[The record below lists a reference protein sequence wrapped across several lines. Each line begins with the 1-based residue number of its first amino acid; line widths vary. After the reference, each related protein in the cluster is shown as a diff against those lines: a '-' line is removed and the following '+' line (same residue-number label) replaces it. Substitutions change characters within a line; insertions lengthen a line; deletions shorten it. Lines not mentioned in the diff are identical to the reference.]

1 MTDGTSSVEWIA
13 NIIHDNVGG
22 ELIPII
28 PSEEYPLEYEALAD
42 YAKKE
47 RDDGGRPAFENLS
60 IDPAG
65 YDVVFIGYPIWWYE
79 MPMIMDTLFD
89 TYDFSGVTIVP
100 FNTHAGSGDGGT
112 YSDIKEL
119 EPNATVLE
127 GLAVPGE
134 DAGKD
139 IENAKAD
146 FANVQAQLNT
156 AQEALKKFEGISV
169 DELKGEIT
177 KLQSELKSKDDE
189 YKKQIADR
197 DFEDILKSQI
207 AEMKGRNAKAVRALL
222 DIDAL
227 KASHNQAQDIKTALE
242 TVKKE
247 ADYLFASDEQAPPF
261 STGAGTHST
270 GGNGHAD
277 DIAKFRAAMGLK
289 PVEE

>member
-1 MTDGTSSVEWIA
+1 M
-13 NIIHDNVGG
+13 GG

-139 IENAKAD
+139 SA
-146 FANVQAQLNT
+146 
-156 AQEALKKFEGISV
+156 
-169 DELKGEIT
+169 
-177 KLQSELKSKDDE
+177 
-189 YKKQIADR
+189 
-197 DFEDILKSQI
+197 
-207 AEMKGRNAKAVRALL
+207 
-222 DIDAL
+222 
-227 KASHNQAQDIKTALE
+227 
-242 TVKKE
+242 KE
-247 ADYLFASDEQAPPF
+247 AVLLWLQ
-261 STGAGTHST
+261 
-270 GGNGHAD
+270 
-277 DIAKFRAAMGLK
+277 GLDL
-289 PVEE
+289 E

>member
-1 MTDGTSSVEWIA
+1 MQIKKITSLVLAAALSISLTACGNSQTTAITSGQDKQQTESTQTADSSEAKEPESAQAENKTEDQQAETAAENESSAGNSILILYFSADNTKDVDAVSSATPMTDGTSSVEWIA

-28 PSEEYPLEYEALAD
+28 PSEDYPLEYEALAD

-139 IENAKAD
+139 SA
-146 FANVQAQLNT
+146 
-156 AQEALKKFEGISV
+156 
-169 DELKGEIT
+169 
-177 KLQSELKSKDDE
+177 
-189 YKKQIADR
+189 
-197 DFEDILKSQI
+197 
-207 AEMKGRNAKAVRALL
+207 
-222 DIDAL
+222 
-227 KASHNQAQDIKTALE
+227 
-242 TVKKE
+242 KE
-247 ADYLFASDEQAPPF
+247 AVLLWLQ
-261 STGAGTHST
+261 
-270 GGNGHAD
+270 
-277 DIAKFRAAMGLK
+277 GLDL
-289 PVEE
+289 E

>member
-1 MTDGTSSVEWIA
+1 MQIKKITSLVLASALSISLAACGNSQTTAVTSSQDKRQAESTQTANSSEAKETESAQTENKTEDQQTETAAENESSAGNSNLILYFSADNTKDVDAVSSATPMADGMASVEWIA

-28 PSEEYPLEYEALAD
+28 PSEDYPLEYEALAD

-127 GLAVPGE
+127 GLAVHGE

-139 IENAKAD
+139 SA
-146 FANVQAQLNT
+146 
-156 AQEALKKFEGISV
+156 
-169 DELKGEIT
+169 
-177 KLQSELKSKDDE
+177 
-189 YKKQIADR
+189 
-197 DFEDILKSQI
+197 
-207 AEMKGRNAKAVRALL
+207 
-222 DIDAL
+222 
-227 KASHNQAQDIKTALE
+227 
-242 TVKKE
+242 KE
-247 ADYLFASDEQAPPF
+247 AVLLWLQ
-261 STGAGTHST
+261 
-270 GGNGHAD
+270 
-277 DIAKFRAAMGLK
+277 GLDL
-289 PVEE
+289 E

>member
-1 MTDGTSSVEWIA
+1 MQIKKITSLVLAAALSISLAACGNSQTTAVTSSQDKRQAESTQIANSSEAKETESAQTENKTEDQQTETAAENESSAGNSILILYFSADNKKDADAVSSATPMAEGTASVEWIA
-13 NIIHDNVGG
+13 NIIHDTVGG
-22 ELIPII
+22 DLIPII
-28 PSEEYPLEYEALAD
+28 PSEDYPLEYEALAD

-139 IENAKAD
+139 SA
-146 FANVQAQLNT
+146 
-156 AQEALKKFEGISV
+156 
-169 DELKGEIT
+169 
-177 KLQSELKSKDDE
+177 
-189 YKKQIADR
+189 
-197 DFEDILKSQI
+197 
-207 AEMKGRNAKAVRALL
+207 
-222 DIDAL
+222 
-227 KASHNQAQDIKTALE
+227 
-242 TVKKE
+242 KE
-247 ADYLFASDEQAPPF
+247 AVLLWLQ
-261 STGAGTHST
+261 
-270 GGNGHAD
+270 
-277 DIAKFRAAMGLK
+277 GLDL
-289 PVEE
+289 E

>member
-1 MTDGTSSVEWIA
+1 MQIKKITFLVLAAALSISLAACGNSQTTAVTSSQDKRQAESTQTANSSEAKETETAQTENKTEDQQAETAGKNERSAGNNILILYFSADNTKDVDAVSSATPMTDGTSSVEWIA

-28 PSEEYPLEYEALAD
+28 PSEDYPLEYEALAD

-47 RDDGGRPAFENLS
+47 HDDGGRPAFENLS

-127 GLAVPGE
+127 GLAVHGE

-139 IENAKAD
+139 SA
-146 FANVQAQLNT
+146 
-156 AQEALKKFEGISV
+156 
-169 DELKGEIT
+169 
-177 KLQSELKSKDDE
+177 
-189 YKKQIADR
+189 
-197 DFEDILKSQI
+197 
-207 AEMKGRNAKAVRALL
+207 
-222 DIDAL
+222 
-227 KASHNQAQDIKTALE
+227 
-242 TVKKE
+242 KE
-247 ADYLFASDEQAPPF
+247 AVLLWLQ
-261 STGAGTHST
+261 
-270 GGNGHAD
+270 
-277 DIAKFRAAMGLK
+277 GLDL
-289 PVEE
+289 E

>member
-1 MTDGTSSVEWIA
+1 MQIKKITSLVLAAALSIFLAACGNSQTTAVTSGQDNQQAESTQTADSSEAKAPESAQAENKTEDQQAETAAENESSAGNNILILYFSADNTKDVDAVSSATPMTDGTSSVEWIA

-139 IENAKAD
+139 SA
-146 FANVQAQLNT
+146 
-156 AQEALKKFEGISV
+156 
-169 DELKGEIT
+169 
-177 KLQSELKSKDDE
+177 
-189 YKKQIADR
+189 
-197 DFEDILKSQI
+197 
-207 AEMKGRNAKAVRALL
+207 
-222 DIDAL
+222 
-227 KASHNQAQDIKTALE
+227 
-242 TVKKE
+242 KE
-247 ADYLFASDEQAPPF
+247 AVLLWLQ
-261 STGAGTHST
+261 
-270 GGNGHAD
+270 
-277 DIAKFRAAMGLK
+277 GLDL
-289 PVEE
+289 E